1 MRTIGGVG
9 TLVSWIVG
17 MWGMWGAQLTWAEPV
32 PLAELP
38 PVAEPPQ
45 EIQEVRDAVIRFRN
59 GDIEG
64 ARALLVA
71 ACKKHTDLP
80 PADVIMAQL
89 FASVGQLDQA
99 IRSLESAL
107 KESPNDPEA
116 FVILGDL
123 EFRGG
128 RLTAAK
134 FLYSQAEQLLKDFK
148 GSARRRKLIFQRM
161 CSGMAGL
168 AEQAQDWATAQKY
181 LEMWLKEDPDNVNAL
196 QRLGRV
202 LFQQNK
208 TDEAL
213 QQFRAAKK
221 ANDQILTPEAIMA
234 QLYEAAGQREEA
246 AKMMVAALNAEP
258 KNLQTRL
265 AAAQWA
271 FDTEQ
276 YDQAKAQVEIAL
288 KLDPDSFQAKMLAGL
303 VAYFMKDYKAAESF
317 FESAHLQ
324 SPGNFAALNNWALA
338 LAEQDEEAKKRKA
351 FEVAQIGIR
360 AFGNVAE
367 AWSTYGWVLYRLGRL
382 NEAEQALNRAASTG
396 QISPDTAFYLARV
409 LVDRGQTDRAKEL
422 LKQALQTKRPFSKR
436 QEAESLLKGLR

>member
-1 MRTIGGVG
+1 MNAVCRGWSWVGLLGVG
-9 TLVSWIVG
+9 LVFWAGS
-17 MWGMWGAQLTWAEPV
+17 ALRAEPV
-32 PLAELP
+32 PVGEVP

-45 EIQEVRDAVIRFRN
+45 QIQEVQDAVTRFRN
-59 GDIEG
+59 GDIDG

-71 ACKKHTDLP
+71 ACKKHADLP

-116 FVILGDL
+116 FVILADL

-128 RLTAAK
+128 RTTAAK
-134 FLYSQAEQLLKDFK
+134 FLYSQAERLLGDFK
-148 GSARRRKLIFQRM
+148 GTARRKKLILQRM

-168 AEQAQDWATAQKY
+168 AEAAEDWPTAQKY
-181 LEMWLKEDPDNVNAL
+181 LEMWLKEDPENVVAL
-196 QRLGRV
+196 QRLGRA

-208 TDEAL
+208 TDEAMEK
-213 QQFRAAKK
+213 FRAAKK
-221 ANDQILTPEAIMA
+221 ANDQVLTPEAFMA
-234 QLYEAAGQREEA
+234 QLYESAGQREQA
-246 AKMMVAALNAEP
+246 AKMMVAALTAEP

-288 KLDPDSFQAKMLAGL
+288 KLDPNSFQAKMLAGL
-303 VAYFMKDYKAAESF
+303 VAYFMKDYKAAEQY

-338 LAEQDEEAKKRKA
+338 LTEQDEEAKKRKA
-351 FEVAQIGIR
+351 LEVAQIGVQ
-360 AFGNVAE
+360 AFGNFSE

-382 NEAEQALNRAASTG
+382 NEADQALGRAASSG
-396 QISPDTAFYLARV
+396 QLSPDTAFYIARV
-409 LVDRGQTDRAKEL
+409 MVDRGQTDRAKEL

-436 QEAESLLKGLR
+436 QEAEALLKGLR

>member
-1 MRTIGGVG
+1 MKAWCGSRYWVGLIGAALFGG
-9 TLVSWIVG
+9 AISTL
-17 MWGMWGAQLTWAEPV
+17 WGEPV
-32 PLAELP
+32 PVGEVP
-38 PVAEPPQ
+38 PVVEPPQ
-45 EIQEVRDAVIRFRN
+45 QIQEVQDAVTRFRN
-59 GDIEG
+59 GDIDG

-71 ACKKHTDLP
+71 ATKKHTDLP

-116 FVILGDL
+116 FVILADL

-128 RLTAAK
+128 RTTAAK

-148 GSARRRKLIFQRM
+148 GTARRKRLILQRM

-168 AEQAQDWATAQKY
+168 AEVAEDWPTAQKY
-181 LEMWLKEDPDNVNAL
+181 LETWLKEDPDNVNAL
-196 QRLGRV
+196 HRLARA

-213 QQFRAAKK
+213 EKLRAAKK
-221 ANDQILTPEAIMA
+221 ANDQVLTPEATMA
-234 QLYEAAGQREEA
+234 QFYESAGQREQA
-246 AKMMVAALNAEP
+246 AKMMVAALTAEP

-288 KLDPDSFQAKMLAGL
+288 KLDPESFQAKMLAGL
-303 VAYFMKDYKAAESF
+303 VAYFMKDYKTAEKY
-317 FESAHLQ
+317 FESAHVQ

-338 LAEQDEEAKKRKA
+338 LTEQDEEAKKRKA
-351 FEVAQIGIR
+351 LEVAQIAVQ

-382 NEAEQALNRAASTG
+382 NEADQALGRAAATG
-396 QISPDTAFYLARV
+396 QLSPDTAFYIARV
-409 LVDRGQTDRAKEL
+409 MVDRGQTDRAKEL

-436 QEAESLLKGLR
+436 QEAEALLKGLR

>member
-1 MRTIGGVG
+1 MKPVSGAWSWMGLMGVG
-9 TLVSWIVG
+9 LICWAASVV
-17 MWGMWGAQLTWAEPV
+17 WAEPV
-32 PLAELP
+32 PVGEVP
-38 PVAEPPQ
+38 PVVEPLQ
-45 EIQEVRDAVIRFRN
+45 QIQEVQDAVVRFRN
-59 GDIEG
+59 GDIDG

-71 ACKKHTDLP
+71 ACKKHADLP

-116 FVILGDL
+116 FVILADL

-128 RLTAAK
+128 RITAAK

-148 GSARRRKLIFQRM
+148 GTARRKKLILQRM

-168 AEQAQDWATAQKY
+168 AENAEDWPTAQKY
-181 LEMWLKEDPDNVNAL
+181 LETWLKEDPDNVNAL
-196 QRLGRV
+196 HRLARA

-208 TDEAL
+208 TDEAMEKL
-213 QQFRAAKK
+213 RAAKK
-221 ANDQILTPEAIMA
+221 ANDQVLTPEATMA
-234 QLYEAAGQREEA
+234 QFYEAAGQREQA
-246 AKMMVAALNAEP
+246 AKMMVAALTAEP
-258 KNLQTRL
+258 KNVQTRL

-276 YDQAKAQVEIAL
+276 YDQAKSQVEIAL

-303 VAYFMKDYKAAESF
+303 VAYFMKDYKAAESY

-324 SPGNFAALNNWALA
+324 SPSNFAALNNWALA

-351 FEVAQIGIR
+351 FEVAQIGVQ

-382 NEAEQALNRAASTG
+382 NEADQALGRAAASG
-396 QISPDTAFYLARV
+396 QLSPDTAFYIARV
-409 LVDRGQTDRAKEL
+409 MVDRGQTDRAKEL

-436 QEAESLLKGLR
+436 QEAEALLKGLR